1 MSDVLNSGLG
11 AALKTSNADGK
22 FLCFTLGKEK
32 FAIPLLQVKEVLGN
46 VETTAIPQAPPHFKG
61 IMNLRGQVISV
72 IDLRTKLKIGKPE
85 VTPETTIIIMDFAPL
100 CLGVI
105 VDSVDCVAMFEG
117 KDISNTP
124 DTDST
129 IKSDFITGV
138 ARSENSL
145 TLILDLEAMLNIS
158 DYKVLK
164 NQKAA

>member
-1 MSDVLNSGLG
+1 MSEI
-11 AALKTSNADGK
+11 SNIKELDSSRR

-72 IDLRTKLKIGKPE
+72 IDLRTKLKIGKPDI
-85 VTPETTIIIMDFAPL
+85 TPETTIIIMDFAPL

-105 VDSVDCVAMFEG
+105 VDSVDSVAMYES
-117 KDISNTP
+117 KDLSEPP
-124 DTDST
+124 DTDSSM
-129 IKSDFITGV
+129 KADYITGV

-145 TLILDLEAMLNIS
+145 TLILDLKAMLNTN
-158 DYKVLK
+158 DFKVIK